1 MNHLKAPQD
10 MKAKWQVLSP
20 DNITIETKEYY
31 DTKEKALIALE
42 WFCKRY
48 VKQGYYSSVEG
59 HISLDEL
66 PSKCRII
73 RYK

>member
-1 MNHLKAPQD
+1 

-20 DNITIETKEYY
+20 DNITIDRKEYY
-31 DTKEKALIALE
+31 DTKHKALIALE

-73 RYK
+73 RHK